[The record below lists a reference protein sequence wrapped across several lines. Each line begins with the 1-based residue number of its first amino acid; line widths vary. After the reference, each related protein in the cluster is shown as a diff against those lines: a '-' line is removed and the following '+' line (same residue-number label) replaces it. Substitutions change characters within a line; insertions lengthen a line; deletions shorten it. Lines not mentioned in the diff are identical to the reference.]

1 MTQTILYIIIGV
13 AALVTAIVVFCSIGW
28 GLDRWED
35 HKLAIEATKP
45 AHDDGGDVDDD

>member
-1 MTQTILYIIIGV
+1 MPNILLMLIIGV
-13 AALVTAIVVFCSIGW
+13 PALVVTMMAGGII
-28 GLDRWED
+28 LAQWED